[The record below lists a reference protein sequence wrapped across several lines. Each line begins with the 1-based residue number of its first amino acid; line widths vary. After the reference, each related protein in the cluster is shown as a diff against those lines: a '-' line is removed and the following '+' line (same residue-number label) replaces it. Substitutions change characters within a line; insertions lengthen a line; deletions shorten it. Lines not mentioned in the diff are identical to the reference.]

1 MLCLITTLLII
12 SAVFQAKLMTYI
24 GKMFKQ
30 FQIMKYRRFFNIE
43 RLLLLPNGRKEQS
56 QEWTNEELTPEKDFS
71 ESSPKASQILLFV
84 FFRNTLFK
92 SILPHVKPRFNT
104 LKGILPFLCASVA
117 WMQGANRE
125 NAPLQSFMPCL
136 LLSKDSASTFLT
148 CFVAH

>member
-30 FQIMKYRRFFNIE
+30 FQIMKYGRFFNIE

-71 ESSPKASQILLFV
+71 ESSPKAGQILLFV
-84 FFRNTLFK
+84 FLEIPCLKAFYHMLNQGLTHWKVFSPFCVLLWHECKELTERMHLF
-92 SILPHVKPRFNT
+92 SL
-104 LKGILPFLCASVA
+104 S
-117 WMQGANRE
+117 
-125 NAPLQSFMPCL
+125 CL